1 MAKSV
6 ALYSSVALIKHIFLA
21 SFFKKIDW
29 EKWLIFFGV
38 RVQKTVDFKT
48 EWKGKK
54 GMPEYIGIVF
64 KKCSIILLNFCNV
77 LRTKSKQNR
86 KGRVIEWENMDM
98 QE

>member
-38 RVQKTVDFKT
+38 RVQKTVVRWT
-48 EWKGKK
+48 NQKGKK
-54 GMPEYIGIVF
+54 VMPD
-64 KKCSIILLNFCNV
+64 NV
-77 LRTKSKQNR
+77 GNEL
-86 KGRVIEWENMDM
+86 
-98 QE
+98 